1 MYVIKSVDN
10 KNKMKLSNLKTKTKL
25 NLCVFAMVLSFSLGS
40 LYMLYQIRR
49 IARAG
54 NAMSLANQSET
65 YFSRARLHF
74 NNYCATFSEG
84 EFTSGSL
91 YLDSM
96 HTELDALDEILY
108 ASHNREAIDREEAMR
123 SSLQNYEQNVVELKQ
138 LVGVVEKAVAASR
151 DDIELYMGAVM
162 ADASLGNEVTSLS
175 FLAARDA
182 LLSLERRD
190 IPTLEAAIAHI
201 ARLEKRSLPS
211 TLSTHLL
218 QLKKDLLS
226 VANAGGPVLA
236 NIQKS
241 QVEMER
247 MASYFADAS
256 MQFSAVHHDVERSA
270 LLFSAIFWIG
280 ILVVAL
286 VCAQLVG
293 NFVVGQLRRLL
304 TLLESCASGDF
315 TFRLSTDEKLSKDE
329 FGALTRA
336 VDTMVSKI
344 REIVRGIQT
353 GAVNV
358 ADASGQ
364 LNVASQ
370 RISQGSND
378 QSASTE
384 EVSSAMEEMAA
395 NIEQNTDSAIQAKS
409 LSRMMEQ
416 HITEVSEGA
425 SEALGS
431 VRSIHEKIS
440 IVSEI
445 ARQTNIL
452 ALNAAVEAARAGE
465 HGKGFSVVASEVR
478 KLAERSRDSANE
490 ISSLSLSA
498 LSTTETA
505 AGKLQAVLPDVHKT
519 AHLVEEIATASSEQ
533 KTGVDQI
540 NMAIQSLN
548 GVVQSNAASAEEL
561 ATSAEE
567 LNAQADILRDA
578 TNFFRI
584 A

>member
-1 MYVIKSVDN
+1 MNI
-10 KNKMKLSNLKTKTKL
+10 SNLKTKTKL
-25 NLCVFAMVLSFSLGS
+25 NLCVFAMVVSFSVGS

-54 NAMSLANQSET
+54 NAMSLANQSEA
-65 YFSRARLHF
+65 YFSRARLHL
-74 NNYCATFSEG
+74 NDYCATFSDEKYSVG
-84 EFTSGSL
+84 RS

-96 HTELDALDEILY
+96 HLVLDELDEILN
-108 ASHNREAIDREEAMR
+108 ASANRQAIERGQALR
-123 SSLQNYEQNVVELKQ
+123 ATLKNYEQNFDELYG
-138 LVGVVEKAVAASR
+138 LATEVGKAVAASQE
-151 DDIELYMGAVM
+151 DIEVYMAAVM
-162 ADASLGNEVTSLS
+162 GDASLGNEITSLS
-175 FLAARDA
+175 FLTARDA

-190 IPTLEAAIAHI
+190 IPTLEAALKRIALLERRALP
-201 ARLEKRSLPS
+201 ARLSEP
-211 TLSTHLL
+211 L
-218 QLKKDLLS
+218 QELKHDLLA
-226 VANAGGPVLA
+226 VASAGEPVLA

-241 QVEMER
+241 QEEAER
-247 MASYFADAS
+247 MASYFAEAS
-256 MQFSAVHHDVERSA
+256 VQFSAVHNDVEKRA
-270 LLFSAIFWIG
+270 LLFSAAFWII
-280 ILVVAL
+280 ILVVASI
-286 VCAQLVG
+286 CAQLVG
-293 NFVVGQLRRLL
+293 NFVVGQLRHLL
-304 TLLESCASGDF
+304 TLLESCAAGDF
-315 TFRLSTDEKLSKDE
+315 TYRLDAKQKVYKDE

-344 REIVRGIQT
+344 REAVQDIQS
-353 GAVNV
+353 GAANV

-364 LNVASQ
+364 LNAASQ
-370 RISQGSND
+370 RISQGTND

-395 NIEQNTDSAIQAKS
+395 NIEQNSDSAIQAKS
-409 LSRMMEQ
+409 LARMMEQ
-416 HITEVSEGA
+416 HITEVSDGA
-425 SEALGS
+425 SNSLLS
-431 VRSIHEKIS
+431 VRAIHEKIS

-490 ISSLSLSA
+490 ISDLSLNA
-498 LSTTETA
+498 LTTTEVA
-505 AGKLQAVLPDVHKT
+505 AEKLQSVLPDVHKT
-519 AHLVEEIATASSEQ
+519 AHLVEEIATASGEQ

-540 NMAIQSLN
+540 NAAIQSLN

-567 LNAQADILRDA
+567 LNAQADLLRDA

-584 A
+584 S

>member
-1 MYVIKSVDN
+1 MNI
-10 KNKMKLSNLKTKTKL
+10 SNLKTKTKL
-25 NLCVFAMVLSFSLGS
+25 NLCVFVVILSFSVGS

-54 NAMSLANQSET
+54 NAMYLANQTEAN
-65 YFSRARLHF
+65 FSRARLHLNDYCSTF
-74 NNYCATFSEG
+74 NEEKFTEG
-84 EFTSGSL
+84 RA

-96 HTELDALDEILY
+96 HDILDQLDQIIY
-108 ASHNREAIDREEAMR
+108 GSGNVTAIEREEAMR
-123 SSLQNYEQNVVELKQ
+123 TSLKNYQENFAELHQ
-138 LVGVVEKAVAASR
+138 LVEVVTKAVSVAQE
-151 DDIELYMGAVM
+151 DIETYMAVVLS
-162 ADASLGNEVTSLS
+162 DATLGNEITSNS
-175 FLAARDA
+175 FIMARDA

-190 IPTLEAAIAHI
+190 IPTLQAAVARME
-201 ARLEKRSLPS
+201 RLEKRGLPLR
-211 TLSTHLL
+211 LSEPLL
-218 QLKKDLLS
+218 QLKKDLLA
-226 VANAGGPVLA
+226 VASAGEPVLA
-236 NIQKS
+236 NIHES
-241 QVEMER
+241 QLETGR
-247 MASYFADAS
+247 MASYFAGAS
-256 MQFSAVHHDVERSA
+256 SQFAAVHNEVENQA
-270 LLFSAIFWIG
+270 LLFSIIFWLA
-280 ILVVAL
+280 ILIVAFAASQ
-286 VCAQLVG
+286 VIG
-293 NFVVGQLRRLL
+293 NFVVRQLRRLL
-304 TLLESCASGDF
+304 GLLEGCAAGDF
-315 TFRLSTDEKLSKDE
+315 SFRLSADIKIYKDE
-329 FGALTRA
+329 FGDLTRA
-336 VDTMVSKI
+336 LATMVDK
-344 REIVRGIQT
+344 VRTSVQDIQS
-353 GAVNV
+353 GAANV

-364 LNVASQ
+364 LNAASQ
-370 RISQGSND
+370 RISQGTND

-395 NIEQNTDSAIQAKS
+395 NIEQNSDSALEAKS

-416 HITEVSEGA
+416 HISEVSAGA
-425 SEALGS
+425 SQALLS
-431 VRSIHEKIS
+431 VRAIHEKIS

-490 ISSLSLSA
+490 ISDLSLNA
-498 LSTTETA
+498 LTTTETA

-540 NMAIQSLN
+540 NVAIQSLN

-567 LNAQADILRDA
+567 LNAQADLLRDA
-578 TNFFRI
+578 TDFFRI

>member
-1 MYVIKSVDN
+1 
-10 KNKMKLSNLKTKTKL
+10 
-25 NLCVFAMVLSFSLGS
+25 MVLSFSIGS

-54 NAMSLANQSET
+54 NAMSLANQSEA

-74 NNYCATFSEG
+74 IDYCATFDNDQ
-84 EFTSGSL
+84 FSL
-91 YLDSM
+91 GRQYLDSM
-96 HTELDALDEILY
+96 HSVLDELDLILN
-108 ASHNREAIDREEAMR
+108 ASANRQAIERAQAMHV
-123 SSLQNYEQNVVELKQ
+123 SLTHYEQNFDELYT
-138 LVGVVEKAVAASR
+138 LATEVSEKVAASQQ
-151 DDIELYMGAVM
+151 DIELYMAAVM
-162 ADASLGNEVTSLS
+162 NDTSLGNEITSLS
-175 FLAARDA
+175 FLTARDA

-190 IPTLEAAIAHI
+190 IPTLEAAIGRI
-201 ARLEKRSLPS
+201 AILERRALPTRLSEPLQ
-211 TLSTHLL
+211 
-218 QLKKDLLS
+218 QLKQDLLK
-226 VANAGGPVLA
+226 VASAGEPVLD

-241 QVEMER
+241 QEETER
-247 MASYFADAS
+247 MASYFAEAS
-256 MQFSAVHHDVERSA
+256 VQFSAVHNDVEKRA
-270 LLFSAIFWIG
+270 LLFSAVFWIL
-280 ILVVAL
+280 ILIVAS
-286 VCAQLVG
+286 VCAKLVG
-293 NFVVGQLRRLL
+293 NFVVGQLHRLL

-315 TFRLSTDEKLSKDE
+315 TYRLDAEQKIYKDE

-336 VDTMVSKI
+336 VDTMISKI
-344 REIVRGIQT
+344 RETVQDIQS
-353 GAVNV
+353 GASNV

-364 LNVASQ
+364 LNAASQ
-370 RISQGSND
+370 RISQGTND

-384 EVSSAMEEMAA
+384 EVSSAMEEMTA
-395 NIEQNTDSAIQAKS
+395 NIEQNSDSAMQAKS
-409 LSRMMEQ
+409 LARMMEQ
-416 HITEVSEGA
+416 QISEVSEGA
-425 SEALGS
+425 SNSLLS
-431 VRSIHEKIS
+431 VRAIHEKIS

-490 ISSLSLSA
+490 ISDLSLNA
-498 LSTTETA
+498 LTTTETA
-505 AGKLQAVLPDVHKT
+505 ATKLQNVLPDVHKT
-519 AHLVEEIATASSEQ
+519 AHLVEEIATASGEQ

-540 NMAIQSLN
+540 NAAIQSLN

-567 LNAQADILRDA
+567 LNAQADLLRDA